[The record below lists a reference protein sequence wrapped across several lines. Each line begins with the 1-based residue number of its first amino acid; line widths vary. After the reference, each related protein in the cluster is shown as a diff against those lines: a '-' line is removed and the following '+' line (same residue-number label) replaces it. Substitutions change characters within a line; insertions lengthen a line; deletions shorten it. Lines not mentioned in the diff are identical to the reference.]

1 MYTIAQIA
9 ETVNGKIDGNPEL
22 AIKGVCDLTNGAIY
36 HLSYIASE
44 KYEDLIHKSKTTAIL
59 VGNNFTID
67 RGAKTLI
74 YVENPAISFIDV
86 IHLFHP
92 KESPIEQIHS
102 SAIIPPTVEMGENIH
117 MAPYV
122 VCEENIKIGDGVRI
136 GAGTCIGRNTTIN
149 NGSHIYSNVNI
160 YHDVEIGKNC
170 IIDSGSVIG
179 ADGFGLVKDNNS
191 HHKMPHIGGVV
202 IEDNVWIGSNCCID
216 RGTLNNTIIGEGSKL
231 DNLIHIAHNVQIGK
245 NCVLAGQVGI
255 AGSSVLEDNVTLAGQ
270 VGIVGHLTMGKGSI
284 VAAKSAVYQS
294 IGSDSF
300 VSGIPARNHK
310 DRLRQDVAVNQLPN
324 ILNRIRKLE
333 KEFSII
339 EDNNCDRE

>member
-1 MYTIAQIA
+1 MYTISQIA

-22 AIKGVCDLTNGAIY
+22 SIKGVCDLTKSANY
-36 HLSYIASE
+36 HLSYIASG
-44 KYEDLIHKSKTTAIL
+44 KYENFFHQSKAMAML
-59 VGNNFTID
+59 VGNDFTID
-67 RGAKTLI
+67 RGTKTLI
-74 YVENPAISFIDV
+74 YVENPAMSFIDI

-117 MAPYV
+117 IAPYV
-122 VCEENIKIGDGVRI
+122 VCEENVKIGDGVRI

-149 NGSHIYSNVNI
+149 NGSHIDSNVNI

-170 IIDSGSVIG
+170 TIDSGSVIG
-179 ADGFGLVKDNNS
+179 ADGFGLVKDNNY
-191 HHKMPHIGGVV
+191 HHKIPHIGGVV

-245 NCVLAGQVGI
+245 NCVIAGQVGI

-310 DRLRQDVAVNQLPN
+310 DRLRQDVVVNQLPN

-333 KEFSII
+333 KKIQL
-339 EDNNCDRE
+339 

>member
-9 ETVNGKIDGNPEL
+9 EIVNGKIDGNPEL
-22 AIKGVCDLTNGAIY
+22 AIKGVCDLKNSCPEY
-36 HLSYIASE
+36 LSYIVSD
-44 KYEDLIHKSKTTAIL
+44 KYEDLIHQSKATAML
-59 VGNNFTID
+59 VCNDFTNDKGN
-67 RGAKTLI
+67 KTLI
-74 YVENPAISFIDV
+74 YVKNPAISFIDV

-92 KESPIEQIHS
+92 TESPKEQIHS

-117 MAPYV
+117 IAPHV
-122 VCEENIKIGDGVRI
+122 VCEDNITIGDGVRI
-136 GAGTCIGRNTTIN
+136 GSGTFIGKNTIIK

-216 RGTLNNTIIGEGSKL
+216 RGTLNNTIVGEGSKL

-245 NCVLAGQVGI
+245 NCVIAGQVGI
-255 AGSSVLEDNVTLAGQ
+255 AGSAVLEDNVTLAGQ
-270 VGIVGHLTMGKGSI
+270 VGIIGHLTIGKGSI

-294 IGSDSF
+294 IASDAF
-300 VSGIPARNHK
+300 VSGIPARYHK
-310 DRLRQDVAVNQLPN
+310 DRLRQDVVVNQLPN